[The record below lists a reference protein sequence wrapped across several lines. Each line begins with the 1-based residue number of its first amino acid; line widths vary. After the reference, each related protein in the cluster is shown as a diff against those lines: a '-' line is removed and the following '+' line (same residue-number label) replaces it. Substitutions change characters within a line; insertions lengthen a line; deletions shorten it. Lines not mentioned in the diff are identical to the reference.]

1 MWVLKTNNPL
11 ESMEVRETR
20 ASSKPVLFQRCTE
33 SKRLII
39 SKSRGIVAGHWS
51 EFQFNVNAYVSLIVV
66 ERQNLGLGRSSF
78 YQDFTL
84 TRDIVFNPVLKS
96 VMPVL

>member
-1 MWVLKTNNPL
+1 MWVLKTSSPL

-20 ASSKPVLFQRCTE
+20 VSSKLVLFQRCTE

-51 EFQFNVNAYVSLIVV
+51 EFHFNVNPHVSLIVV
-66 ERQNLGLGRSSF
+66 ERQNLGLGKSSF

-84 TRDIVFNPVLKS
+84 TSDIVFNPVL
-96 VMPVL
+96 

>member
-20 ASSKPVLFQRCTE
+20 VSSKLVLFQGCTE

-39 SKSRGIVAGHWS
+39 SKSRGIVVIGHCL
-51 EFQFNVNAYVSLIVV
+51 EFKFNVNLHVSLIVV
-66 ERQNLGLGRSSF
+66 ERQNLGLGKSSF

-84 TRDIVFNPVLKS
+84 TSDIVFNPVL
-96 VMPVL
+96 